1 MDLRNAIFNEDVEV
15 RVKAS
20 FAGVGIYIPKDVKVD
35 VRSNSAFGGVNNKT
49 ADRLRQQS
57 GSHTILI
64 IAECSFAGVEV
75 M

>member
-1 MDLRNAIFNEDVEV
+1 M
-15 RVKAS
+15 KAS
-20 FAGVGIYIPKDVKVD
+20 FAGVGIYVPKDVNVNVD